1 MTEREGTSG
10 SRERSGQTR
19 FATAEG
25 LINIPSQYSVDEI
38 VQRLKAILR
47 ANGVTLF
54 VVVDHSEE
62 ARKVGI
68 EMRPTK
74 LLLFGNPK
82 AGTPL
87 MLAVPSIAID
97 LPLKILVWENAEG
110 MVWVTYNSSDYLQRR
125 YRLSADL
132 TKAVDVVGTLAA
144 KATE

>member
-68 EMRPTK
+68 EMWPTK

-110 MVWVTYNSSDYLQRR
+110 MVLVTYKSSDYLQRR

-132 TKAVDVVGTLAA
+132 TKAVDVVGKLAA